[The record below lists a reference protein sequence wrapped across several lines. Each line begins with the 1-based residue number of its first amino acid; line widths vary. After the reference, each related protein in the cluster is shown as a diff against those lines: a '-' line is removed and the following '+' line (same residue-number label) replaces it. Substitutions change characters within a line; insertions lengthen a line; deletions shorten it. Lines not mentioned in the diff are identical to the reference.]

1 MQGSPPALPG
11 PNIRSQVQRRP
22 SALGLILALAAVL
35 TLTVACGSGGSNSTA
50 EPPTE
55 EPPDSS
61 QAPPQAQHL
70 TSVGPA
76 DRFVVPKFAID
87 APLTYRRVEAEGPRT
102 GEMPNPDGPDDVAY
116 YDFSGFEGLGGGPGL
131 GGNAVFAGHVDSGHK
146 ACKNGRVPPPCTAV
160 LWDIS
165 ELKPG
170 DVIEIHVSGTVHK
183 YAVKSNTPVSARSDF
198 SPIVAS
204 TATES
209 ITVITC
215 GGDFNRAT
223 GEYDDRQVVTAER
236 VT

>member
-1 MQGSPPALPG
+1 MQGSPPALPEPG
-11 PNIRSQVQRRP
+11 LLSQVQRRL
-22 SALGLILALAAVL
+22 AVGLTFVLALVVGLA
-35 TLTVACGSGGSNSTA
+35 VACGSGDGKL
-50 EPPTE
+50 EPGPATE

-70 TSVGPA
+70 TSIGPA
-76 DRFVVPKFAID
+76 DRFVVPKFGID
-87 APLTYRRVEAEGPRT
+87 APLTYRRVEAEGPHS
-102 GEMPNPDGPDDVAY
+102 GEMPNPEGPDDVAY
-116 YDFSGFEGLGGGPGL
+116 YDFSAFEGLGGGPGL

-165 ELKPG
+165 EVKPG
-170 DVIEIHVSGTVHK
+170 DVVEIHVSGTVHK
-183 YAVKSNTPVSARSDF
+183 YAVKSNTPVSAKSDF